1 MQNAETVLEVL
12 RERGRRGLPC
22 DELYR
27 QLFNPQLYLLAYGR
41 IYSNKGAMTPG
52 PDAETAD
59 GMSMG
64 KIERIID
71 ALRHERYRF
80 KPVRRHYIPKK
91 DGRTAARWDC
101 RRGRTSW
108 SAKSCVCCWRRTT
121 SRSSPTALTVSGPA
135 GGATPRCARWR
146 TPGRERPGLSRA
158 TSPAASTSLTTQV
171 MLATL
176 GEKIHD
182 HRLLRLISQMLA
194 AGYLE
199 DWVWGATLSGAPQG
213 GVLSP
218 CLSNI
223 YLNRLD
229 EFVETVLMPEY
240 TRGVRRKSNPEHKR
254 ITAAI
259 GRARKRGDH
268 AAVRALRQQ
277 QRRLPGLDPY
287 DPEYRRLRYVRYADD
302 ILLGF
307 AGPRSEAEEIKRRL
321 GQFLHDELALEL
333 SETKTLITHA
343 RTSAAR
349 FLGYEITVQHDDRK
363 LTAGRRTVNGG
374 IRLRVPRE
382 VIATKCARYMQ
393 RGKPERRPEL
403 MNEQDHAII
412 SQYGAEYR
420 GIVQYYL
427 LAGDVYRLRPA
438 ALGDGHLA
446 AQDAG
451 RQARLDGDEDRPQ
464 VRGHDPDAARAARM
478 HASHR

>member
-1 MQNAETVLEVL
+1 M
-12 RERGRRGLPC
+12 
-22 DELYR
+22 
-27 QLFNPQLYLLAYGR
+27 
-41 IYSNKGAMTPG
+41 
-52 PDAETAD
+52 
-59 GMSMG
+59 
-64 KIERIID
+64 
-71 ALRHERYRF
+71 
-80 KPVRRHYIPKK
+80 
-91 DGRTAARWDC
+91 
-101 RRGRTSW
+101 
-108 SAKSCVCCWRRTT
+108 
-121 SRSSPTALTVSGPA
+121 
-135 GGATPRCARWR
+135 
-146 TPGRERPGLSRA
+146 
-158 TSPAASTSLTTQV
+158 
-171 MLATL
+171 
-176 GEKIHD
+176 
-182 HRLLRLISQMLA
+182 
-194 AGYLE
+194 
-199 DWVWGATLSGAPQG
+199 
-213 GVLSP
+213 
-218 CLSNI
+218 
-223 YLNRLD
+223 
-229 EFVETVLMPEY
+229 FVETVLMPEY

-259 GRARKRGDH
+259 GRARKRGDD

-277 QRRLPGLDPY
+277 QRRLPGLDPN

-321 GQFLHDELALEL
+321 GQFLHEELALEL

-427 LAGDVYRLRPA
+427 LAGDVYRLDRLRWVMVTSLLKTLAGKHDSTVTKIARKYAATIQTPDGPRVCMQA
-438 ALGDGHLA
+438 IVDRGEGKAPLVATFGGIPLKRQRTATLLGSRSCPSDLPPQGADSSALGGTVRDLRRTRRRCA
-446 AQDAG
+446 CTRSASSPTSTSADSRSPNG
-451 RQARLDGDEDRPQ
+451 RRSWPSAIARPSWSANPATPASTPERPPRQ
-464 VRGHDPDAARAARM
+464 SRNSRWRAR
-478 HASHR
+478 

>member
-1 MQNAETVLEVL
+1 
-12 RERGRRGLPC
+12 
-22 DELYR
+22 
-27 QLFNPQLYLLAYGR
+27 
-41 IYSNKGAMTPG
+41 
-52 PDAETAD
+52 
-59 GMSMG
+59 
-64 KIERIID
+64 
-71 ALRHERYRF
+71 
-80 KPVRRHYIPKK
+80 
-91 DGRTAARWDC
+91 
-101 RRGRTSW
+101 
-108 SAKSCVCCWRRTT
+108 
-121 SRSSPTALTVSGPA
+121 
-135 GGATPRCARWR
+135 
-146 TPGRERPGLSRA
+146 
-158 TSPAASTSLTTQV
+158 

-182 HRLLRLISQMLA
+182 HRLLRLIGQMLA

-229 EFVETVLMPEY
+229 GFVETVLMPEY
-240 TRGVRRKSNPEHKR
+240 TRGVRRKSNPEHNR

-287 DPEYRRLRYVRYADD
+287 DPDYRRLRYVRYADD

-427 LAGDVYRLRPA
+427 LAGDVYRLDRLRWVMVTSLLKTLAGKHDSTVTKIARKYA
-438 ALGDGHLA
+438 ATIQTPDGPRTCMQAVVDRGEGKTAVGRHVRWHSAQA
-446 AQDAG
+446 A
-451 RQARLDGDEDRPQ
+451 EDRDPPGSRSCPSDLPSQ
-464 VRGHDPDAARAARM
+464 RADSSAPGGTVRDLRRTRRRCACTRSANSPTSTSPDSRSPNGRRSWPSAVARPSWSANPATPASTPGRPPRQSRNSRWRAR
-478 HASHR
+478 